1 MYVKSTIFGE
11 CWLEFGQ
18 FKNKFDFLIDEWL
31 EGKKFKSPDVPKLEK
46 INSKLDKSQQLNF
59 IENLKKNF

>member
-1 MYVKSTIFGE
+1 
-11 CWLEFGQ
+11 
-18 FKNKFDFLIDEWL
+18 
-31 EGKKFKSPDVPKLEK
+31 LEK